1 MNDLD
6 KLKLKKTYWF
16 QKKNNRTTHW
26 DFQTQQN
33 KNGTVA
39 LGLGPINIP
48 QLQKRMIPADYW
60 IIHVN

>member
-16 QKKNNRTTHW
+16 RRKKNRTTHW
-26 DFQTQQN
+26 DFQTRQN

-39 LGLGPINIP
+39 LGLGANKLSSIT
-48 QLQKRMIPADYW
+48 K
-60 IIHVN
+60 